1 MASSIVHL
9 AITNELIKR
18 YSFRDVHRLKYGS
31 VIVDAG
37 YNGNSHLKINVFD
50 GQKKTYDFDSFRQM
64 FGEKMREDDF
74 YLGYYLHLVQDVLY
88 RRFVYDKYQWNPM
101 IPGNVE
107 RLHRDYA
114 IVNGYIIKKY
124 NLVNDLLIPENF
136 SEEIINNLC
145 SFDAEDFRKRMDSYF
160 IPIEEQDIF
169 FFTREMSDEFIGEAI
184 DLCLHEIKCLEKNE
198 SGIDMYEYA
207 WTRQIV
213 LNAFGSNNKIFA
225 YQFNNSNLSNT

>member
-88 RRFVYDKYQWNPM
+88 RRFV
-101 IPGNVE
+101 
-107 RLHRDYA
+107 
-114 IVNGYIIKKY
+114 
-124 NLVNDLLIPENF
+124 
-136 SEEIINNLC
+136 
-145 SFDAEDFRKRMDSYF
+145 
-160 IPIEEQDIF
+160 
-169 FFTREMSDEFIGEAI
+169 
-184 DLCLHEIKCLEKNE
+184 
-198 SGIDMYEYA
+198 
-207 WTRQIV
+207 
-213 LNAFGSNNKIFA
+213 
-225 YQFNNSNLSNT
+225 

>member
-88 RRFVYDKYQWNPM
+88 RRFVYDKYHWNPK

-207 WTRQIV
+207 WTR
-213 LNAFGSNNKIFA
+213 LF
-225 YQFNNSNLSNT
+225 